1 MEPSEEV
8 WEDHEEGEMESF
20 QRQKVDKAT
29 GEIVDVDVDERQ
41 DMDDFGFEFEVEEAT
56 EAKEFL
62 SVKPWLGAVVEP
74 DDHPPVVKEK
84 PEVELELEYVY
95 GYRSADAKQNL
106 YYNAD
111 GNLIYNVA
119 TLGVI
124 LDKESNTQ
132 TFFGGSEVD
141 MKSK

>member
-8 WEDHEEGEMESF
+8 WEDEHGEMESF

-29 GEIVDVDVDERQ
+29 GEAVDVDLDARP
-41 DMDDFGFEFEVEEAT
+41 DADDFMFEFEVEEVE

-62 SVKPWLGAVVEP
+62 SVKPWKGAVVEP
-74 DDHPPVVKEK
+74 ADHPEVVKEK
-84 PEVELELEYVY
+84 PDVGLELEYVY

-111 GNLIYNVA
+111 GNLVYNVA

-124 LDKESNTQ
+124 LEKETNTQ
-132 TFFGGSEVD
+132 KFFGGSEVD